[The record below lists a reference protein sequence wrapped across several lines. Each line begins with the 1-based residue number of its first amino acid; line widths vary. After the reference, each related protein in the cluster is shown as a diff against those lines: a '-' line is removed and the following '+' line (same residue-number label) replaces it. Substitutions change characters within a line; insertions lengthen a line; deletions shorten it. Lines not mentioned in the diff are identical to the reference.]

1 MQLPSDNQNLD
12 TDGSVRIYATSQND
26 SEKCIYLISLL
37 SALAIVLQ
45 IVESM
50 IFPPQVIWFRIGLAN
65 CISIIA
71 IYLVGIS
78 GAIYVVITRTVL
90 ASIFLGTFLSPPFVI
105 SFLSGIVSVL
115 FMGVAKNVFKTFFS
129 PIGISIIGA
138 ISHNLTQI
146 LVVVFMLGFGLDLMK
161 YLLPVLLIGSLL
173 AGFITG
179 YVAKNV
185 INKEEI
191 KKAFS
196 L

>member
-1 MQLPSDNQNLD
+1 MRLPSDNQNPN

-26 SEKCIYLISLL
+26 SEKRIYLISLL

-71 IYLVGIS
+71 IYLVGIG

-105 SFLSGIVSVL
+105 SFSSGIVSVL
-115 FMGVAKNVFKTFFS
+115 FMGIAKNVFKTFFS

-138 ISHNLTQI
+138 ISHNLTQV
-146 LVVVFMLGFGLDLMK
+146 LVVVFMLGFSLDLMK
-161 YLLPVLLIGSLL
+161 YLLPVLLIGGLL
-173 AGFITG
+173 TGFITG

>member
-1 MQLPSDNQNLD
+1 MLLHSETKVEAYSD
-12 TDGSVRIYATSQND
+12 TSLRNSDQY
-26 SEKCIYLISLL
+26 ILLISLL

-45 IVESM
+45 IIESM

-71 IYLVGIS
+71 IYLVGLS
-78 GAIYVVITRTVL
+78 GALYVVITRTIL

-105 SFLSGIVSVL
+105 SFLSGIASVIS
-115 FMGVAKNVFKTFFS
+115 MGIAKNVFKNFFS

-138 ISHNLTQI
+138 LSHNLTQI
-146 LVVVFMLGFGLDLMK
+146 AVVVMMLGFSLELIR
-161 YLLPVLLIGSLL
+161 YLLPILMIGSLL

-185 INKEEI
+185 II
-191 KKAFS
+191 RIG
-196 L
+196 